1 MQRSQLIEVI
11 ERVFEAQSVPR
22 AAVGDL
28 TEFYALLLER
38 VMAARN
44 RRAGAPIVFGLCG
57 PQGAGKSTTTEVM
70 RQLFLELGGLTVAV
84 LSLDDL
90 YLPGAER
97 ARLAQQIH
105 PLLRTR
111 GVPGTHD
118 VEQGIA
124 LLGRLASAQPQ
135 DRTRLPRFDKAVDE
149 PCPTATQEWFQGR
162 ADIVIFE
169 GWCVGAK
176 AQATAALLD
185 PVNELERLEDAE
197 RRWRSYVNTQLA
209 GQYQQL
215 FGCIDVLLMLRAPSF
230 DCVFEWRRLQERKLA
245 ATVKAQGVPAG
256 RLQLMDDTALRRF
269 IMHFERVTRHLQDE
283 MPARAD
289 LVAQLDADRRIVSVR
304 QSG

>member
-11 ERVFEAQSVPR
+11 ERAFEAQSVPR

-28 TEFYALLLER
+28 AEFYALLLER

-44 RRAGAPIVFGLCG
+44 RRAGAPIVLGLCG

-70 RQLFLELGGLTVAV
+70 RQLFMELGGLTVAV

-97 ARLAQQIH
+97 ACLAQQIH

-135 DRTRLPRFDKAVDE
+135 DRTRLPRFDKALDE
-149 PCPTATQEWFQGR
+149 PCPPATQEWFQGR

-176 AQATAALLD
+176 AQEPAALLD

-197 RRWRSYVNTQLA
+197 GRWRSYVNTQLA
-209 GQYQQL
+209 GRYQQL

-245 ATVKAQGVPAG
+245 AKVNAQGVPAG
-256 RLQLMDDTALRRF
+256 RLQLMDDSALRRF